1 MLDSKFTD
9 HGISSSLHE
18 TDFVTQDKIAK
29 PAQVAPKT
37 YKHTRK
43 TQTIAKVSKWSNHVD
58 VIVSK
63 ANKVVGLVKR
73 TVGSR
78 NKEINFVSLR

>member
-9 HGISSSLHE
+9 HGISSSLYE

-29 PAQVAPKT
+29 PAQIASKT

-43 TQTIAKVSKWSNHVD
+43 TQTIGKVSK
-58 VIVSK
+58 
-63 ANKVVGLVKR
+63 
-73 TVGSR
+73 
-78 NKEINFVSLR
+78 

>member
-29 PAQVAPKT
+29 PAQIASKT
-37 YKHTRK
+37 YKHTHKPTRK
-43 TQTIAKVSKWSNHVD
+43 TQTIAKGSK
-58 VIVSK
+58 
-63 ANKVVGLVKR
+63 
-73 TVGSR
+73 
-78 NKEINFVSLR
+78 